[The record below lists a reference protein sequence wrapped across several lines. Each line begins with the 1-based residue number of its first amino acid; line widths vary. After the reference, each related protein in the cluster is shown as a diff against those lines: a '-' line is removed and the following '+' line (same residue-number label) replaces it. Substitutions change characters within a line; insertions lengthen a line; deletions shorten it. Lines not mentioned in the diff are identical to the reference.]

1 MKIIRLRRE
10 SDLIR
15 KESGRVFNFNIYY
28 NHYELAK
35 CPRCEERYL
44 VLINYKWAGR
54 GVMRRICNKCRKSD
68 EYRFYSPADVPDDV
82 LRTAIKNSR
91 GAYDIQNRK
100 QIEEYTETVEIGEVV

>member
-54 GVMRRICNKCRKSD
+54 GMRNGDDWCRTYVWDKLALDLLTRNPSLFPMWFR
-68 EYRFYSPADVPDDV
+68 EA
-82 LRTAIKNSR
+82 
-91 GAYDIQNRK
+91 
-100 QIEEYTETVEIGEVV
+100 VEIQ